1 MTIGEFGNSVAS
13 HQSLEKVS
21 NMDFDLSEEQRLLKE
36 SVDGLLN
43 DSYDFDSRKKYRAEK
58 GGWSKAVW
66 GKLAEQ
72 GLLGLPFSEDD
83 GGFGAGAVET
93 MIVMEALGKALLL
106 EPYLATVVIGG
117 GFLRRGGSA
126 AQKAA
131 HIPGIIDGSKTFA
144 FAQLEKSSRYDLQ
157 DVATTAKKKGDGWV
171 IDGEKFVVLNG
182 ENADTFIVTARTK
195 GGQRDASGIGVFLVP
210 AGAKGITKKG
220 YPTQDGLHAADVT
233 FTGVEVGADAAI
245 GDPENGLALIERV
258 VDDARIALCAEAVGA
273 MDESLKTTV
282 EYLKTRTQFGV
293 PIGSFQ
299 TLQHRAADMF
309 VAVEQARSMSMFA
322 TMASD
327 FDDAKERATAVA
339 AAKVQIGKSAKFVG
353 QQAIQ
358 LHGGIGMTQEA
369 KIGHYFKRL
378 TMIENTFG
386 DTDYHLRRVT
396 EGGGLVIVSPSF
408 LRIVRTYRN
417 TSARAHRSAGR
428 HCRERVLSDPFL
440 LSRVGMD
447 CFAALAMTNDKS
459 QVNKQ
464 AMKNTPFDLTGKV
477 AVVTGSSR
485 GIGRSSAELLA
496 KLGAKV
502 VISSRKAD
510 ACAEVADGIRQAGGD
525 AHVIPCNI
533 SRREEVEA
541 LISGTTK
548 HYGKIDILVC
558 NAAVNPY
565 YGPLLDIKD
574 EAFDKIMNSNVKSNI
589 WLCAL
594 AIPQMAERGNGS
606 VVIVSSIGGLRGST
620 VIGAYGISKAAD
632 FALCRSLAGEWGPQG
647 VRVNCVAPGLVK
659 TDFAKALWEDEER
672 LKRRCATTPLRRIGE
687 PDEIAGAVAYLGS
700 DASSFMTGQTIVVDG
715 GVTTASV

>member
-1 MTIGEFGNSVAS
+1 
-13 HQSLEKVS
+13 
-21 NMDFDLSEEQRLLKE
+21 MDFDLSEEQRLLKD

-106 EPYLATVVIGG
+106 EPYLATVVISG

-126 AQKAA
+126 EQKAA

-182 ENADTFIVTARTK
+182 ENADSFIVTARTK
-195 GGQRDASGIGVFLVP
+195 GGQRDANGIGVFLVP
-210 AGAKGITKKG
+210 AGARGITKKG

-233 FTGVEVGADAAI
+233 FTGVEVGADSAI

-369 KIGHYFKRL
+369 RIGHYFKRL

-396 EGGGLVIVSPSF
+396 SGGGLV
-408 LRIVRTYRN
+408 
-417 TSARAHRSAGR
+417 
-428 HCRERVLSDPFL
+428 
-440 LSRVGMD
+440 
-447 CFAALAMTNDKS
+447 
-459 QVNKQ
+459 
-464 AMKNTPFDLTGKV
+464 
-477 AVVTGSSR
+477 
-485 GIGRSSAELLA
+485 
-496 KLGAKV
+496 
-502 VISSRKAD
+502 
-510 ACAEVADGIRQAGGD
+510 
-525 AHVIPCNI
+525 
-533 SRREEVEA
+533 
-541 LISGTTK
+541 
-548 HYGKIDILVC
+548 
-558 NAAVNPY
+558 
-565 YGPLLDIKD
+565 
-574 EAFDKIMNSNVKSNI
+574 
-589 WLCAL
+589 
-594 AIPQMAERGNGS
+594 
-606 VVIVSSIGGLRGST
+606 
-620 VIGAYGISKAAD
+620 
-632 FALCRSLAGEWGPQG
+632 
-647 VRVNCVAPGLVK
+647 
-659 TDFAKALWEDEER
+659 
-672 LKRRCATTPLRRIGE
+672 
-687 PDEIAGAVAYLGS
+687 
-700 DASSFMTGQTIVVDG
+700 
-715 GVTTASV
+715 

>member
-1 MTIGEFGNSVAS
+1 
-13 HQSLEKVS
+13 
-21 NMDFDLSEEQRLLKE
+21 MDFDLSEEQRLLKE

-43 DSYDFDSRKKYRAEK
+43 DSYDFEARKKYRAEQ
-58 GGWSKAVW
+58 GGWSRAVW

-72 GLLGLPFSEDD
+72 GLLGLPFPEDD

-117 GFLRRGGSA
+117 GFLRRGASA
-126 AQKAA
+126 EQKAA

-144 FAQLEKSSRYDLQ
+144 FAQLEKNSRYDLQ
-157 DVATTAKKKGDGWV
+157 DVSTTAKKKGAGWV

-182 ENADTFIVTARTK
+182 EAADTFVVTARTK
-195 GGQRDASGIGVFLVP
+195 GGQRDAAGIGVFLVP
-210 AGAKGITKKG
+210 GNAKGIARKG

-245 GDPENGLALIERV
+245 GDPGNGLSLIERV

-327 FDDAKERATAVA
+327 FDDAKERAAAVA

-353 QQAIQ
+353 QQSIQ

-396 EGGGLVIVSPSF
+396 NGGGLV
-408 LRIVRTYRN
+408 
-417 TSARAHRSAGR
+417 
-428 HCRERVLSDPFL
+428 
-440 LSRVGMD
+440 
-447 CFAALAMTNDKS
+447 
-459 QVNKQ
+459 
-464 AMKNTPFDLTGKV
+464 
-477 AVVTGSSR
+477 
-485 GIGRSSAELLA
+485 
-496 KLGAKV
+496 
-502 VISSRKAD
+502 
-510 ACAEVADGIRQAGGD
+510 
-525 AHVIPCNI
+525 
-533 SRREEVEA
+533 
-541 LISGTTK
+541 
-548 HYGKIDILVC
+548 
-558 NAAVNPY
+558 
-565 YGPLLDIKD
+565 
-574 EAFDKIMNSNVKSNI
+574 
-589 WLCAL
+589 
-594 AIPQMAERGNGS
+594 
-606 VVIVSSIGGLRGST
+606 
-620 VIGAYGISKAAD
+620 
-632 FALCRSLAGEWGPQG
+632 
-647 VRVNCVAPGLVK
+647 
-659 TDFAKALWEDEER
+659 
-672 LKRRCATTPLRRIGE
+672 
-687 PDEIAGAVAYLGS
+687 
-700 DASSFMTGQTIVVDG
+700 
-715 GVTTASV
+715 